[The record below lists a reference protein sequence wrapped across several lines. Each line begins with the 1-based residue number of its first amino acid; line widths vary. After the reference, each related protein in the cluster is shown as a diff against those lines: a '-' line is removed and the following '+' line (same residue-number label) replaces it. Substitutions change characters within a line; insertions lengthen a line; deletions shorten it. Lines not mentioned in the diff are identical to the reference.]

1 MIEKKRVIDF
11 VKIGENTNIVKLS
24 SAYDTNC
31 SMQEF
36 EIVDDRTLQCMLDSE
51 REMDSFQRNERNHVV
66 SLPEDEVKAAK
77 MGAVTVSVEEKYF
90 SEYDSEQINE
100 ILDVLSKLT
109 YRQRKRIYMKFC
121 LKMTYTAIGLSEGVA
136 PASVQESC
144 ERALR
149 KLSEYSDILQ
159 NTTIK
164 TWTDLLV

>member
-1 MIEKKRVIDF
+1 MRL
-11 VKIGENTNIVKLS
+11 KL
-24 SAYDTNC
+24 
-31 SMQEF
+31 QKWE
-36 EIVDDRTLQCMLDSE
+36 LLL
-51 REMDSFQRNERNHVV
+51 FQI
-66 SLPEDEVKAAK
+66 
-77 MGAVTVSVEEKYF
+77 EEKYF

>member
-36 EIVDDRTLQCMLDSE
+36 ETVDDRTLQCMLDSE

-66 SLPEDEVKAAK
+66 SLPK
-77 MGAVTVSVEEKYF
+77 MVAVTVSVEEKYF